1 MKTTTLDSDR
11 KTSFFNDRYIWI
23 LLIISISVRIYL
35 GFFTY
40 VIKNDSVAF
49 IQNAKYF
56 ADGDFLSGLRHDF
69 HPLYSFLMAVLYKAI
84 PDMELS
90 GTIVSISFGT
100 LTVIVF
106 YLIGKSVFGRKVSF
120 VSSVVLALH
129 PYAVRFSV
137 DIISESTYFFFFI
150 SALGLGF
157 FAIVKRKY
165 YLFALAGICTALA
178 YLVRPEGIGIIIIVA
193 GWCILKDLTKFKIV
207 WKEKLVSILI
217 LATSFLVFSM
227 PYLVYIQ
234 KETGHWSLTKKKDLS
249 KVVGIDVVLSSG
261 NGKNLKKEKGDGHTK
276 KNNVSRDAK
285 TIAKLNK
292 QGSNKPTTSS
302 ENVSQ
307 AAKTIAKLNK
317 QGSDKSTT
325 SSDKKITKQNTHV
338 RIDLKKLKID
348 VNSILYIL
356 DKYLTTFHPF
366 LFVLLIIGVIKWTRV
381 RKVRYFGFYIAS
393 IIVFYLLVFY
403 RLNLAYAPAFQYP
416 SRRHLIPLVI
426 PAIFCVGIG
435 VYATGSWIHEKFQFD
450 KLKSGLR
457 GRLRNV
463 WIAQLLILII
473 IISVLL
479 PKTLK
484 PQRSDKLG
492 IKKAGQWIRENS
504 HIQSPAI
511 LSDSFRNAYYA
522 GGKHVH
528 IERIEQAIN
537 LAREKKAD
545 YMLITYR
552 EYMVIEEELL
562 QLVKDK
568 KIALVYKYPEKKSL
582 NRRNVLLFK
591 ILH

>member
-1 MKTTTLDSDR
+1 
-11 KTSFFNDRYIWI
+11 
-23 LLIISISVRIYL
+23 
-35 GFFTY
+35 
-40 VIKNDSVAF
+40 
-49 IQNAKYF
+49 
-56 ADGDFLSGLRHDF
+56 
-69 HPLYSFLMAVLYKAI
+69 
-84 PDMELS
+84 
-90 GTIVSISFGT
+90 
-100 LTVIVF
+100 
-106 YLIGKSVFGRKVSF
+106 
-120 VSSVVLALH
+120 
-129 PYAVRFSV
+129 
-137 DIISESTYFFFFI
+137 
-150 SALGLGF
+150 
-157 FAIVKRKY
+157 
-165 YLFALAGICTALA
+165 
-178 YLVRPEGIGIIIIVA
+178 
-193 GWCILKDLTKFKIV
+193 
-207 WKEKLVSILI
+207 
-217 LATSFLVFSM
+217 
-227 PYLVYIQ
+227 
-234 KETGHWSLTKKKDLS
+234 
-249 KVVGIDVVLSSG
+249 LSSG

-403 RLNLAYAPAFQYP
+403 RLNLAYAPAFHYP

-537 LAREKKAD
+537 LAREKKPD

>member
-40 VIKNDSVAF
+40 IIKNDSVAF
-49 IQNAKYF
+49 MQNAKYF

-157 FAIVKRKY
+157 FAIVKRKH
-165 YLFALAGICTALA
+165 YLFALAGISSAFA
-178 YLVRPEGIGIIIIVA
+178 YLVRPEGIGIIIIVT
-193 GWCILKDLTKFKIV
+193 GWCILKDLTKFKMV
-207 WKEKLVSILI
+207 WKEKIVSILI
-217 LATSFLVFSM
+217 LAISFLVFSM
-227 PYLVYIQ
+227 PYFVYIQ

-249 KVVGIDVVLSSG
+249 KVVGVDVVLSSG
-261 NGKNLKKEKGDGHTK
+261 NGKDLKKEKGDGHIKK
-276 KNNVSRDAK
+276 KNVSQDAK
-285 TIAKLNK
+285 TGAKSNK
-292 QGSNKPTTSS
+292 QGSDKSTTSS

-317 QGSDKSTT
+317 QGSDKSTI

-403 RLNLAYAPAFQYP
+403 RLNLAYAPAFHYP

-450 KLKSGLR
+450 KLRSGLG

>member
-165 YLFALAGICTALA
+165 YLFVLAGICTALA
-178 YLVRPEGIGIIIIVA
+178 YLARPEGIGIIIIVA

-207 WKEKLVSILI
+207 WKEKLVSVLI

-234 KETGHWSLTKKKDLS
+234 KETGHWSLTKKKALS
-249 KVVGIDVVLSSG
+249 KVVGVDVVLSSG

-276 KNNVSRDAK
+276 KK
-285 TIAKLNK
+285 
-292 QGSNKPTTSS
+292 
-302 ENVSQ
+302 NVSQ

-325 SSDKKITKQNTHV
+325 SSDRKITKQNTHV

-403 RLNLAYAPAFQYP
+403 RLNLAYAPAFHYP

-492 IKKAGQWIRENS
+492 VKKAGQWIRENS

-545 YMLITYR
+545 YMLITQK
-552 EYMVIEEELL
+552 EYEIVEKEMRPFVQSGQI
-562 QLVKDK
+562 V
-568 KIALVYKYPEKKSL
+568 LVYKYPEKKSL

>member
-207 WKEKLVSILI
+207 WKEKLVSVLI

-403 RLNLAYAPAFQYP
+403 RLNLAYAPAFHYP

-537 LAREKKAD
+537 LAREKKPD

>member
-56 ADGDFLSGLRHDF
+56 ADGDFLNGLKHDF

-165 YLFALAGICTALA
+165 YLFVLAGICTALA
-178 YLVRPEGIGIIIIVA
+178 YLARPEGIGIIIIVA

-325 SSDKKITKQNTHV
+325 SSDRKITKQNTHV

-403 RLNLAYAPAFQYP
+403 RLNLAYAPAFHYP

>member
-40 VIKNDSVAF
+40 IIKNDSVAF

-165 YLFALAGICTALA
+165 YLFVLAGICTALA
-178 YLVRPEGIGIIIIVA
+178 YLARPEGIGIIIIVA

-234 KETGHWSLTKKKDLS
+234 KETGHWSLTKKKALS
-249 KVVGIDVVLSSG
+249 RVVGVDVVLSSG
-261 NGKNLKKEKGDGHTK
+261 NGKNLKKEEGDGHIK
-276 KNNVSRDAK
+276 KK
-285 TIAKLNK
+285 
-292 QGSNKPTTSS
+292 
-302 ENVSQ
+302 NVSQ

-317 QGSDKSTT
+317 QGSDKSTA

-338 RIDLKKLKID
+338 KIDFKKLKID
-348 VNSILYIL
+348 VNSILYIF

-403 RLNLAYAPAFQYP
+403 RLNLAYAPAFHYP

>member
-35 GFFTY
+35 GLFTY

-56 ADGDFLSGLRHDF
+56 ADGDFLNGLKHDF

-165 YLFALAGICTALA
+165 YLFALTGICTALT
-178 YLVRPEGIGIIIIVA
+178 YLVRPEGIGIILIVA

-217 LATSFLVFSM
+217 LAASFLVFSM

-249 KVVGIDVVLSSG
+249 KVVGVDVVLSSG

-325 SSDKKITKQNTHV
+325 GSDKKITKQNTHV

-403 RLNLAYAPAFQYP
+403 RLNLAYAPAFHYP

-450 KLKSGLR
+450 KLRSGLG

>member
-56 ADGDFLSGLRHDF
+56 ADGDFLSGLRHDY
-69 HPLYSFLMAVLYKAI
+69 HPLYSFLVAVMYKVI
-84 PDMELS
+84 PDMEIS

-165 YLFALAGICTALA
+165 YLFALTGISSAFA
-178 YLVRPEGIGIIIIVA
+178 YLVRPEGIGIILIVA
-193 GWCILKDLTKFKIV
+193 VWCILKDLTKFKIV

-325 SSDKKITKQNTHV
+325 GSDKKITKQNTHV

-403 RLNLAYAPAFQYP
+403 RLNLAYAPAFHYP

>member
-165 YLFALAGICTALA
+165 YLFALAGISSAFA

-207 WKEKLVSILI
+207 WKEKLVSVLI

-261 NGKNLKKEKGDGHTK
+261 NGKNLKKEKGDGYTK
-276 KNNVSRDAK
+276 KK
-285 TIAKLNK
+285 
-292 QGSNKPTTSS
+292 
-302 ENVSQ
+302 NVSQ

-403 RLNLAYAPAFQYP
+403 RLNLAYAPAFHYP

-537 LAREKKAD
+537 LAREKKPD

>member
-40 VIKNDSVAF
+40 IIKNDSVAF

-165 YLFALAGICTALA
+165 YLFVLAGICTALA
-178 YLVRPEGIGIIIIVA
+178 YLARPEGIAIIIIVA

-234 KETGHWSLTKKKDLS
+234 KETGHWSLTKKKALS
-249 KVVGIDVVLSSG
+249 KVVGVDVVLSSG
-261 NGKNLKKEKGDGHTK
+261 NGKNLKKKKGDGHTK

-403 RLNLAYAPAFQYP
+403 RLNLAYAPAFHYP

-492 IKKAGQWIRENS
+492 IMKAGQWIRENS

-537 LAREKKAD
+537 LAREKKPD

>member
-165 YLFALAGICTALA
+165 YLFVLAGICTALA
-178 YLVRPEGIGIIIIVA
+178 YLARPEGIGIIIIVA

-249 KVVGIDVVLSSG
+249 KIVGVDVVLSSG

-403 RLNLAYAPAFQYP
+403 RLNLAYAPAFHYP

-537 LAREKKAD
+537 LAREKKPD

>member
-165 YLFALAGICTALA
+165 YLFVLAGICTALA
-178 YLVRPEGIGIIIIVA
+178 YLARPEGIGIIIIVA

-261 NGKNLKKEKGDGHTK
+261 NGKNLKKEKGDGYTK
-276 KNNVSRDAK
+276 KK
-285 TIAKLNK
+285 
-292 QGSNKPTTSS
+292 
-302 ENVSQ
+302 NVSQ

-325 SSDKKITKQNTHV
+325 SSDRKITKQNTHV

-403 RLNLAYAPAFQYP
+403 RLNLAYAPAFHYP

-537 LAREKKAD
+537 LAREKKPD

>member
-157 FAIVKRKY
+157 FAIAERKY
-165 YLFALAGICTALA
+165 YLFALAGISSAFA

-292 QGSNKPTTSS
+292 QGSDKPTTSS

-403 RLNLAYAPAFQYP
+403 RLNLAYAPAFHYP

-537 LAREKKAD
+537 LAREKKPD

>member
-40 VIKNDSVAF
+40 IIKNDSVAF

-157 FAIVKRKY
+157 FAIVKRKH
-165 YLFALAGICTALA
+165 YLFALAGISSAFA
-178 YLVRPEGIGIIIIVA
+178 YLVRPEGIGIILIVA

-217 LATSFLVFSM
+217 LAISFLAFSM
-227 PYLVYIQ
+227 PYLVYIE
-234 KETGHWSLTKKKDLS
+234 KETGGWHLTKKKDLS

-285 TIAKLNK
+285 TIAKL
-292 QGSNKPTTSS
+292 
-302 ENVSQ
+302 E
-307 AAKTIAKLNK
+307 
-317 QGSDKSTT
+317 
-325 SSDKKITKQNTHV
+325 
-338 RIDLKKLKID
+338 
-348 VNSILYIL
+348 
-356 DKYLTTFHPF
+356 
-366 LFVLLIIGVIKWTRV
+366 IGRASCRERV
-381 RKVRYFGFYIAS
+381 
-393 IIVFYLLVFY
+393 
-403 RLNLAYAPAFQYP
+403 
-416 SRRHLIPLVI
+416 
-426 PAIFCVGIG
+426 
-435 VYATGSWIHEKFQFD
+435 
-450 KLKSGLR
+450 
-457 GRLRNV
+457 
-463 WIAQLLILII
+463 
-473 IISVLL
+473 
-479 PKTLK
+479 
-484 PQRSDKLG
+484 
-492 IKKAGQWIRENS
+492 
-504 HIQSPAI
+504 
-511 LSDSFRNAYYA
+511 
-522 GGKHVH
+522 
-528 IERIEQAIN
+528 
-537 LAREKKAD
+537 
-545 YMLITYR
+545 
-552 EYMVIEEELL
+552 
-562 QLVKDK
+562 
-568 KIALVYKYPEKKSL
+568 
-582 NRRNVLLFK
+582 
-591 ILH
+591 

>member
-35 GFFTY
+35 GLFTY

-165 YLFALAGICTALA
+165 YLFVLAGICTALA
-178 YLVRPEGIGIIIIVA
+178 YLARPEGIGIIIIVA

-403 RLNLAYAPAFQYP
+403 RLNLAYAPAFHYP

-450 KLKSGLR
+450 KLRSGLG

-537 LAREKKAD
+537 LAREKKPD

>member
-165 YLFALAGICTALA
+165 YLFALAGISSAFA

-234 KETGHWSLTKKKDLS
+234 KETGHWSLTKKKALS
-249 KVVGIDVVLSSG
+249 KVVGVDVVLSSG
-261 NGKNLKKEKGDGHTK
+261 NGKNLKKEKSDGHIKK
-276 KNNVSRDAK
+276 KNVSQAAK
-285 TIAKLNK
+285 TIAKSNK
-292 QGSNKPTTSS
+292 QGSDKSTTSS

-403 RLNLAYAPAFQYP
+403 RLNLAYAPAFHYP